1 MKGGLPLA
9 FLAASLMAAI
19 PAAATIREL
28 AFQSRSLVLA
38 KRNLRFTPRA
48 LDFSSPDLA
57 LVSRDL
63 ALVSRDLV
71 FRTEDLLRVV
81 ETEKDI
87 TIELPAGVLFDP
99 DSTEFQ
105 PSAAFA
111 LKEAVDILRAKAPG
125 EVRIEGYAET
135 EVAPAD
141 GQRLS
146 AGRAQSVEH
155 WLAQEAG
162 LTKLKFASSGAA
174 PANPATSATRQP
186 GQPPPSHVAIV
197 FAKQ

>member
-48 LDFSSPDLA
+48 LDFSSP
-57 LVSRDL
+57 DL

-125 EVRIEGYAET
+125 EVRIEGYAEA
-135 EVAPAD
+135 EAVPVD
-141 GQRLS
+141 SQRLS